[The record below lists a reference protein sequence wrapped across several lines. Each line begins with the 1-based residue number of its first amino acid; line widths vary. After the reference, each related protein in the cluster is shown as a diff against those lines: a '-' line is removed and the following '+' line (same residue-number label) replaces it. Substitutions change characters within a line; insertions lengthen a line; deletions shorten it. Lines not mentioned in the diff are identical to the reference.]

1 MMATERISRYEL
13 LADLHHDIYG
23 SVHRARD
30 LSNQRIVA
38 LRLVPAGSV
47 PSGQAGQ
54 RFIQDSLAAAGVDHP
69 AVADVFGVEEADHK
83 ILVAYEYVEGE
94 PLSAMMGRLSTVEI
108 RDIFFQILEG
118 LDAAHRQ
125 GVTHG
130 CLSPRSVILGN
141 DGRVKITSFGLGRLV
156 EATAP
161 TAADPDLLAYLSP
174 ETLQGR
180 EIDQRTDLWSAGA
193 ILYEMCTGIA
203 PFRGPDVP
211 SLAFS
216 ILNSEPPNLVADSA
230 ELPVDIKVIVRRMLR
245 VDPGE
250 RPSSAREVLAA
261 HRDRA
266 GGAPRRKSVSVIVMY
281 FRHAAADQ
289 EKSHIA
295 VGLTEDIIGR
305 LSRVDR
311 ISVTPRQDALLLRG
325 RDPDVSDVGKCM
337 GVEVALLGTVWTAAD
352 KVEAAIRLVETESG
366 LWLWTETF
374 RRPAGAVFDIP
385 AAAVASVVETL
396 GIEIPP
402 EVKSAVFDH
411 ATTDPKAYDFHSRGR
426 ELLTRRGRESCE
438 AAIRM
443 LEYSLAADEKFA
455 EAHESLAAACSGM
468 YTYYDGAETWLDRME
483 RSAARSVE
491 LDPGLVEAR
500 FHLAMVSL
508 HRGDYD
514 VAEAGLEDVAR
525 RRPDYYEA
533 YRWLGILSDMTG
545 HFDEAV
551 GYYRKSAEIKPCSVE
566 PWLYINMTHRRR
578 GDVTAAVTAAKRF
591 VEVGLK
597 VLQTLPDDPVTLSR
611 FCVMY
616 TLFGEN
622 DKARATL
629 DRILAS
635 GTADGLVLYNCA
647 STYALLG
654 EEARSLECLRK
665 ALSGGYKNVREWIDS
680 DPDFDIVRD
689 SDGFRD
695 VLSEFDRLHRG

>member
-1 MMATERISRYEL
+1 MSIERISRYEL
-13 LADLHHDIYG
+13 LSELQHDIYG

-30 LSNQRIVA
+30 LSNQKIVA
-38 LRLVPAGSV
+38 LRLVPAESV

-54 RFIQDSLAAAGVDHP
+54 RFIQDALAAAGVDHP
-69 AVADVFGVEEADHK
+69 AVADVYGVEEADHR

-94 PLSAMMGRLSTVEI
+94 PLSASVGRLSTVEI
-108 RDIFFQILEG
+108 HDVFVQLLEG
-118 LDAAHRQ
+118 LDAAHRE
-125 GVTHG
+125 GVVHG
-130 CLSPRSVILGN
+130 CLSPRSIILGD
-141 DGRVKITSFGLGRLV
+141 DGKVKITSFGLGRLV

-161 TAADPDLLAYLSP
+161 ADADPSILAYLSP

-180 EIDQRTDLWSAGA
+180 EIDHRADLWSAGA
-193 ILYEMCTGIA
+193 ILYEMCTGNA
-203 PFRGPDVP
+203 PFRGADVP
-211 SLAFS
+211 SLVFS
-216 ILNSEPPNLVADSA
+216 ILNSEPPNLAADSTG
-230 ELPVDIKVIVRRMLR
+230 LPVDIKAIVRRLLR

-250 RPSSAREVLAA
+250 RPSSAREVIAA

-266 GGAPRRKSVSVIVMY
+266 GGAPKRKSVSVIVMY
-281 FRHAAADQ
+281 FRHAPADQ

-305 LSRVDR
+305 LSRVNR
-311 ISVTPRQDALLLRG
+311 IAVMSRQDALLLRG
-325 RDPDVSDVGKCM
+325 RDLDVADAGTCM
-337 GVEVALLGTVWTAAD
+337 GVDVALLGTVWTAAD

-374 RRPAGAVFDIP
+374 RRPAEAVFDIP
-385 AAAVASVVETL
+385 PAAVASVLDALGVEL
-396 GIEIPP
+396 PP
-402 EVKSAVFDH
+402 EVKTAAFDR
-411 ATTDPKAYDFHSRGR
+411 ATADPKAYDFHSRGR
-426 ELLTRRGRESCE
+426 ELLTRRGRKSSE

-443 LEYSLAADEKFA
+443 FEYALAADEKFA

-483 RSAARSVE
+483 RSAARAVE
-491 LDPGLVEAR
+491 LDPDLIEAR

-508 HRGDYD
+508 HRSDYG
-514 VAEAGLEDVAR
+514 AAKARLEDVAR

-533 YRWLGILSDMTG
+533 FRWLGILSDMTG

-551 GYYRKSAEIKPCSVE
+551 DYYRKSSEIKPCSVE

-578 GDVTAAVTAAKRF
+578 GDMPAAVSAAKRF

-597 VLQTLPDDPVTLSR
+597 VLQALPDDPVTLSR

-622 DKARATL
+622 EKARATL
-629 DRILAS
+629 DRILSS
-635 GTADGLVLYNCA
+635 GTVDGLVLYNCA

-654 EEARSLECLRK
+654 EEEKSLECLRR
-665 ALSGGYKNVREWIDS
+665 ALSGGYKNVREWIES

-689 SDGFRD
+689 SDGFRGL
-695 VLSEFDRLHRG
+695 LSEFDRLHGG